1 MTLTEMIQQ
10 FETSH
15 LRRVFTRLAGLV
27 YDFPKHLA
35 SRPEGGDRFYEK
47 GWKTYEGKWKGVI
60 DIRRIYLSNSPQT
73 YAEQIEKCLQNINEA
88 RVEQILSKINKTS
101 IQIDNQDHIHAA
113 LVFGY
118 IPKQDLEEV
127 AIANNISIPEGISSG
142 FGAFFSGSERD
153 SAKWALVAKMAA
165 EVSGYE
171 QEIEFSL
178 LCPHCEKDN
187 PTEADHCIYCGGRIR
202 SAECTSCKS
211 ENPPQAKFCMECGE
225 GM

>member
-15 LRRVFTRLAGLV
+15 LRRVFTRLASLV
-27 YDFPKHLA
+27 YDLPKYLA
-35 SRPEGGDRFYEK
+35 VRPEEGENPYEMR
-47 GWKTYEGKWKGVI
+47 WKAYEAKWKGVI
-60 DIRRIYLSNSPQT
+60 DIRRTYLSDSPQT

-88 RVEQILSKINKTS
+88 RVEQILSKINRTS

-118 IPKQDLEEV
+118 IPKQALEEV
-127 AIANNISIPEGISSG
+127 AIANNISIPEGINSG

-178 LCPHCEKDN
+178 LCTDCNKSN
-187 PTEADHCIYCGGRIR
+187 PEEADYCIYCARPLKEIIC
-202 SAECTSCKS
+202 SKCNS
-211 ENPPQAKFCMECGE
+211 ENPPQARFCMFCGE
-225 GM
+225 QT